1 MRKEASGV
9 SPEIPT
15 CSAGWCPLLKDEEA
29 KFLDE
34 ARKDISRSQVEGLT
48 LNRR

>member
-1 MRKEASGV
+1 MKREASAV

-29 KFLDE
+29 RFPDE
-34 ARKDISRSQVEGLT
+34 ARQEISGSQVKGSA